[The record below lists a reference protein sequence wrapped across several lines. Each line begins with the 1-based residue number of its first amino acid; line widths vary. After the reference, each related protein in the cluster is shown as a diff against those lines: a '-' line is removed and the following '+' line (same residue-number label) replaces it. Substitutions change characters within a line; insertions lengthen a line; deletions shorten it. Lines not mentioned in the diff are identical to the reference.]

1 MIIKSLIN
9 SLFAIVKS
17 IMSILPSFPQIELFQ
32 NLDTS
37 EFTNTFESVTN
48 VLGYFFPCG
57 TIVTLIG
64 IELLINNYRLLS
76 AVWYRIKHMILFV

>member
-1 MIIKSLIN
+1 MFIKALID
-9 SLFAIVKS
+9 SLFNIVKS

-37 EFTNTFESVTN
+37 EFTNTFTSVTN